1 MEDLSDNSKST
12 IQSLFNNLDL
22 EEKKEILEN
31 LNYEMLFQEINKKYL
46 NSLDTIQALEN
57 ELEETKIRLK
67 KYTAPERK
75 KKFYQAHKEE
85 IKEKVKEYKKTHP
98 QKKQDPE
105 LRKARNKRYYEKKKK
120 EKLNSELENQD
131 NI

>member
-12 IQSLFNNLDL
+12 IKSLFNNLDL

-75 KKFYQAHKEE
+75 KKFLSS
-85 IKEKVKEYKKTHP
+85 T
-98 QKKQDPE
+98 
-105 LRKARNKRYYEKKKK
+105 
-120 EKLNSELENQD
+120 
-131 NI
+131 

>member
-67 KYTAPERK
+67 KYTAPDRK
-75 KKFYQAHKEE
+75 KKIYQAHKEE
-85 IKEKVKEYKKTHP
+85 IKEKVKEYKKLIP
-98 QKKQDPE
+98 KK
-105 LRKARNKRYYEKKKK
+105 NKIQ
-120 EKLNSELENQD
+120 N
-131 NI
+131 